1 MSLSFLKM
9 KWCWLLLVVTLVTPS
24 HAQNVARQV
33 CTLNGMTNEIGA
45 NSAIKLGVL
54 FEMRNKGS
62 GGLGC
67 GSVNIANMQV
77 YEAVKYAINV
87 YNHANSG
94 NPYLTNIMFGFKA
107 YDTCYSTTQAI
118 SAMESLFPQ
127 LTSSS
132 SFCQQNSSLL
142 VGLVGPLSSSTAK
155 SVAEFGGQYGVS
167 IVSPAARDPAL
178 SNKNKYPTFVRTVPS
193 YSVFA
198 KAVAELLY
206 QLQWQNVA
214 VIYTNDDDG
223 SSGYQQLLQA
233 IYNRGLCI
241 TNALAIDDSMD
252 KTTYRAALNSF
263 KFNTFKVA
271 IVVANSAV
279 TQVILDAA
287 NDVMTSPNNVQ
298 WILSDLDITNDQSS
312 LPQARGSLVVVPKFP
327 KISNFVEQ
335 FVNYLVTPNIIVDN
349 PWFTEWYSIVYKCS
363 PTSGTSNCPN
373 LNANTL
379 KSNFIQ
385 SPWVVPA
392 IKAVFAYVE
401 AVRAVCLNSGSVCQ
415 NLRSMTPAAFSAV
428 LRNLDVTL
436 PNDFP
441 IIELRGQRIKFD
453 ANGDPEISE
462 YSVYNYNSASGS
474 FVFEEIGTFVSD
486 VLTLARQP
494 TLYDSLKAVVLSN
507 NPTVLCPALGCQNC
521 LLPQRDVV
529 FSYKQAEVVIAT
541 LAQAHRSGRTPFT
554 CGSGI
559 VPRLTALVAAE
570 WAVGRYKLDNPGK
583 LNGVSLGSLV
593 ADICPDSYVAK
604 GFLTDLLSG
613 NNRLVDLSGTI
624 ITPET
629 IYAFVD
635 LTESDVTKT
644 VSPILSNY
652 KIPEIEVVGTTTAV
666 ANGATTPYFTRAVPN
681 DEVYYRAV
689 SALLQSLGWKYV
701 QVATYSAGLYDE
713 MTQIF
718 IKTAASYGI
727 CVVNTAV
734 HFDTGDYNGML
745 MDLNGRSESQV
756 VVVIGGVDDVRG
768 LLGAINATGNPG
780 QLQLVAGS
788 DRWALNPNFVQGL
801 ESAAANTIVIDL
813 EMPANVQFN
822 TYLSGLTRSAI
833 VANPFLRELFEIT
846 NRCSLDVSTRGLY
859 TRTCTSADTNVNFYQ
874 GRTPY
879 VIQSIYTVADKLHEI
894 IQELCNTTTYTGL
907 CSNFRSAPDIGQR
920 LDAKLQNIGI
930 LSNGYGIKDG
940 EGVTDYIFYVYRQ
953 GTYTKFAQ
961 FNTDSKQLSSI
972 DTTQLANYQ
981 SKKSQCSGACFQC
994 GYMFNI
1000 QNSLFIPG
1008 DWLIAGAFS
1017 VSNPGPAN
1025 LQPYACG
1032 STRLADGPQY
1042 TMAMLY
1048 ALNRVNSGQA
1058 SVSVPGV
1065 TFGGLA
1071 LDHCTNPG
1079 RAKLMASA
1087 IYSGFMRNGVDQSK
1101 ILAWITDDTAST
1113 NETAEILNPL
1123 EVAMVSPSATSARLL
1138 DFPNFYRTIQGD
1150 RTAALALVKIVKAF
1164 GFPYIQVVYGDD
1176 DYGIGGLEVM
1186 TTVSQSEGICITYSH
1201 KLSSSNPSSSIIS
1214 TILTKGTDV
1223 VVLFLGSSD
1232 VEDFLSA
1239 VAGTDNVRRK
1249 LLILMPEPN
1258 TKIVKRYS
1266 PSITRPIIGLR
1277 LQRSNIVNYNNYINS
1292 LPVENP
1298 YFARYYMAL
1307 KNCNLPGYSNYANPC
1322 PTPLTPVTNDTNYI
1336 EDNYIL
1342 ATINSVY
1349 AVVNALHL
1357 TVAEYCNQGYKSP
1370 CPQFY
1375 AAQDRMKRFNLHL
1388 KDVTFIDE
1396 GLRSFMF
1403 LDKEGNTV
1411 FEVLQTS
1418 SNGDYKQI
1426 GSYAGIT
1433 LDLLDSSMYS
1443 YTNVTSSCI
1452 DNSCLVCV
1460 TAGFNFSHIP
1470 GDVYLAGIFD
1480 VHQRSLSP
1488 FTCGSINPLH
1498 GYLLLEAFN
1507 FAINQVNSK
1516 QGQFASILPNTRL
1529 GGIGLDACN
1538 SQVLGGFV
1546 VSNINSGYTT
1556 LLKDGMLIS
1565 PSKIDAYIGSYSS
1578 KASIYLARILTD
1590 LKIPQISYAAG
1601 SQDLNDQRVYPFFYR
1616 TVPSD
1621 GDQVEAM
1628 LKFLDK
1634 MDIRYIQILHEDN
1647 SNGISAKDYLIT
1659 RAAAYRICVAQTV
1672 PFPDLGV
1679 ISPETSNGIVA
1690 KLLQKPAANTVVT
1703 FLSVEFV
1710 NSLLLAIGRS
1720 STAQNKLRFVGS
1732 SSWADSQDAYRN
1744 AETWAV
1750 DSVTLKLD
1758 SNDVYDFETYMNS
1771 KTLANSDQNPWFEE
1785 YYQYLMNCYTSRTH
1799 TMGYP
1804 RACSLAATTIL
1815 NSPLYQQDPG
1825 VVYVINAV
1833 YAAAF
1838 ALDATLKQ
1846 KCGLQY
1852 TAVCQAYRNSAD
1864 RRVVLRNNLANVT
1877 FDDPSGNKFVFVNRS
1892 GLAGY
1897 KLNSVYKGVLG
1908 VSYTTIGS
1916 YNITTNTIN
1925 ISSTYTSQW
1934 DSNCDRREACAECPE
1949 IRDNDLRYVF
1959 SKDSSITTNATTIV
1973 GFFDIHKQGA
1983 DPYRCGELNMPGFH
1997 HFLAF
2002 FYGAQKVV
2010 TSKVKGKVRILAIDT
2025 CSNSMRVDQDLFGL
2039 LEGTGLCNTV
2049 FDNDKK
2055 ISLDNLGS
2063 VITMGDLNTMAAARV
2078 LEQPRVT
2085 YLSPNALS
2093 SYLDDYDYLLRTVAP
2108 NKALVST
2115 LAALFTKLGWGYLDV
2130 VYQLNSPYGVY
2141 YYKDFNNYA
2150 KRNGLCEGSI
2160 LGLDSGFT
2168 TADIKLNG
2176 NKGSKAAVLFGSL
2189 DFIGNVLSSSSGF
2202 IDQYTWILGGDWTL
2216 TTDDFKRIVPKGK
2229 TATLITLRRQFYD
2242 VKSFLTYL
2250 TDTLKYN
2257 EVHGTNTASI
2267 PTQWF
2272 DEFYQTVFNC
2282 TISTSTKPINIGKS
2296 ECLKNQTYS
2305 TSSHDKF
2312 ALNTIAAVFAAAS
2325 GLEGVQTS
2333 YNTVGRRNSILQNT
2347 LSVSDNLVSPSAS
2360 LGDLNLANPPAA
2372 LKFEFDKENHW
2383 WNSGLEMK
2391 ILSVSVAPDGTVTV
2405 KEIKTVNVSSS
2416 FSDSQIK
2423 DIQSAFNVSSICTD
2437 SSGCSCSS
2445 DSTSGKSGAQTGGF
2459 SASDH
2464 RNYYL
2469 YNDQDVLLYDWPV
2482 WAIVVAILTSLGL
2495 LITVILFLI
2504 LVIAY
2509 PVRKGTTVLGYMV
2522 IVGILGIY
2530 VINFAFFVNA
2540 NEATCGSRRF
2550 LMGVVYMIAFAPLL
2564 IKALDNWR
2572 FSQVDEKEASKD
2584 RYTGIS
2590 SACSLFFAS
2599 LGIVLVQCIIP
2610 IIWLILV
2617 HPTAS
2622 YWGMADA
2629 KHDNWWCDPPE
2640 DYDVGIVLSMVFVM
2654 FIVLMT
2660 GIFSAITYDS
2670 ERNNYESRWIL
2681 FGSIATA
2688 GCFVV
2693 WMIVSTNAGPPY
2705 RDAAVSIG
2713 NLVNATLLML
2723 VMPFRKS
2730 VLLCQSKRGKKEAEY
2745 DEDGEPN
2752 SFSNGGYNPGYEL
2765 SDYDQYNTKPSEF

>member
-1 MSLSFLKM
+1 YGTDYCVYVNTGNEFDGSDAGASPEEAISWGKIKLTCKPVKVYAEATVILPILELAARSESQWNRMSATIYSPCPQHRWLGSHSLQSGSRACTPRNDPVGHLQGGTPQLPTYRRSRDYSLDLSPKAPQKLLNFSNESFLSFRLAHVKIPGLSGQNLWNSLKM

-33 CTLNGMTNEIGA
+33 CTLNGMTNDIGA
-45 NSAIKLGVL
+45 NNDIKLGAL

-67 GSVNIANMQV
+67 GSVNIARETETDVQFTRNINQIIV
-77 YEAVKYAINV
+77 IPAVNYALID
-87 YNHANSG
+87 
-94 NPYLTNIMFGFKA
+94 NPIFAGFKA

-118 SAMESLFPQ
+118 SAMESL
-127 LTSSS
+127 L
-132 SFCQQNSSLL
+132 
-142 VGLVGPLSSSTAK
+142 GPLSSSTAK

-167 IVSPAARDPAL
+167 IISPAARDPAL

-241 TNALAIDDSMD
+241 TNALAVDDSMD

-263 KFNTFKVA
+263 KLNTFKVA

-298 WILSDLDITNDQSS
+298 WILSDLDITNDQRS

-327 KISNFVEQ
+327 KISGFVDQ
-335 FVNYLVTPNIIVDN
+335 F
-349 PWFTEWYSIVYKCS
+349 
-363 PTSGTSNCPN
+363 
-373 LNANTL
+373 
-379 KSNFIQ
+379 
-385 SPWVVPA
+385 SPWVAPA

-441 IIELRGQRIKFD
+441 ITELRGQRIKFD

-462 YSVYNYNSASGS
+462 YSVYNYNSASGT
-474 FVFEEIGTFVSD
+474 FIFEEIGTFVSD
-486 VLTLARQP
+486 VLTLTRQP
-494 TLYDSLKAVVLSN
+494 TLYDSLKAVVLPN

-541 LAQAHRSGRTPFT
+541 LAQAHSSGRTPFT

-570 WAVGRYKLDNPGK
+570 WAVGRYKLDNPLK

-629 IYAFVD
+629 IYAFVG
-635 LTESDVTKT
+635 LTESGVTKT

-652 KIPEIEVVGTTTAV
+652 KIPEIEVVGTTTVV

-701 QVATYSAGLYDE
+701 QVATYSSGLYDE

-727 CVVNTAV
+727 CVVSTAV

-745 MDLNGRSESQV
+745 VDLNGRSESQV
-756 VVVIGGVDDVRG
+756 VVVIGGVEDVRG

-801 ESAAANTIVIDL
+801 ESAAANTIVVDL
-813 EMPANVQFN
+813 QMPANVQFN

-920 LDAKLQNIGI
+920 LDAKLQNVGI

-1150 RTAALALVKIVKAF
+1150 RTAALALV
-1164 GFPYIQVVYGDD
+1164 VYGDD

-1201 KLSSSNPSSSIIS
+1201 KLSASNPSSSIIS

-1239 VAGTDNVRRK
+1239 VASTDNVRRK

-1258 TKIVKRYS
+1258 TK
-1266 PSITRPIIGLR
+1266 
-1277 LQRSNIVNYNNYINS
+1277 
-1292 LPVENP
+1292 NP

-1418 SNGDYKQI
+1418 TYIHLVQKFKHGFHLVSI
-1426 GSYAGIT
+1426 RW
-1433 LDLLDSSMYS
+1433 YS
-1443 YTNVTSSCI
+1443 
-1452 DNSCLVCV
+1452 
-1460 TAGFNFSHIP
+1460 A
-1470 GDVYLAGIFD
+1470 
-1480 VHQRSLSP
+1480 
-1488 FTCGSINPLH
+1488 
-1498 GYLLLEAFN
+1498 
-1507 FAINQVNSK
+1507 
-1516 QGQFASILPNTRL
+1516 
-1529 GGIGLDACN
+1529 
-1538 SQVLGGFV
+1538 
-1546 VSNINSGYTT
+1546 
-1556 LLKDGMLIS
+1556 
-1565 PSKIDAYIGSYSS
+1565 
-1578 KASIYLARILTD
+1578 
-1590 LKIPQISYAAG
+1590 
-1601 SQDLNDQRVYPFFYR
+1601 
-1616 TVPSD
+1616 
-1621 GDQVEAM
+1621 
-1628 LKFLDK
+1628 
-1634 MDIRYIQILHEDN
+1634 ILHEDN

-2010 TSKVKGKVRILAIDT
+2010 SSKVKGKVRILAIDT

-2049 FDNDKK
+2049 QED
-2055 ISLDNLGS
+2055 IGIYRARQQNLNILIFS
-2063 VITMGDLNTMAAARV
+2063 
-2078 LEQPRVT
+2078 
-2085 YLSPNALS
+2085 
-2093 SYLDDYDYLLRTVAP
+2093 
-2108 NKALVST
+2108 
-2115 LAALFTKLGWGYLDV
+2115 
-2130 VYQLNSPYGVY
+2130 
-2141 YYKDFNNYA
+2141 
-2150 KRNGLCEGSI
+2150 C
-2160 LGLDSGFT
+2160 LGLYIPISSCLGLYILIFSCLGLY
-2168 TADIKLNG
+2168 IPIFCCLGLYIPISSCLGLYIPISSCLGLNILIFSCLG
-2176 NKGSKAAVLFGSL
+2176 LNIQIFSCLAL
-2189 DFIGNVLSSSSGF
+2189 NVL
-2202 IDQYTWILGGDWTL
+2202 I
-2216 TTDDFKRIVPKGK
+2216 
-2229 TATLITLRRQFYD
+2229 
-2242 VKSFLTYL
+2242 
-2250 TDTLKYN
+2250 
-2257 EVHGTNTASI
+2257 
-2267 PTQWF
+2267 
-2272 DEFYQTVFNC
+2272 
-2282 TISTSTKPINIGKS
+2282 
-2296 ECLKNQTYS
+2296 
-2305 TSSHDKF
+2305 
-2312 ALNTIAAVFAAAS
+2312 
-2325 GLEGVQTS
+2325 
-2333 YNTVGRRNSILQNT
+2333 
-2347 LSVSDNLVSPSAS
+2347 
-2360 LGDLNLANPPAA
+2360 
-2372 LKFEFDKENHW
+2372 
-2383 WNSGLEMK
+2383 
-2391 ILSVSVAPDGTVTV
+2391 
-2405 KEIKTVNVSSS
+2405 
-2416 FSDSQIK
+2416 FS
-2423 DIQSAFNVSSICTD
+2423 C
-2437 SSGCSCSS
+2437 
-2445 DSTSGKSGAQTGGF
+2445 
-2459 SASDH
+2459 
-2464 RNYYL
+2464 
-2469 YNDQDVLLYDWPV
+2469 
-2482 WAIVVAILTSLGL
+2482 LGL
-2495 LITVILFLI
+2495 NILIFSC
-2504 LVIAY
+2504 
-2509 PVRKGTTVLGYMV
+2509 LGLY
-2522 IVGILGIY
+2522 I
-2530 VINFAFFVNA
+2530 
-2540 NEATCGSRRF
+2540 
-2550 LMGVVYMIAFAPLL
+2550 P
-2564 IKALDNWR
+2564 
-2572 FSQVDEKEASKD
+2572 
-2584 RYTGIS
+2584 IS
-2590 SACSLFFAS
+2590 SC
-2599 LGIVLVQCIIP
+2599 LGLNILIFSCLGLYIP
-2610 IIWLILV
+2610 ISSCLGLYIPISSCLGLYIPISSCLGLYI
-2617 HPTAS
+2617 PIS
-2622 YWGMADA
+2622 SCLG
-2629 KHDNWWCDPPE
+2629 
-2640 DYDVGIVLSMVFVM
+2640 L
-2654 FIVLMT
+2654 
-2660 GIFSAITYDS
+2660 
-2670 ERNNYESRWIL
+2670 
-2681 FGSIATA
+2681 
-2688 GCFVV
+2688 
-2693 WMIVSTNAGPPY
+2693 
-2705 RDAAVSIG
+2705 
-2713 NLVNATLLML
+2713 
-2723 VMPFRKS
+2723 
-2730 VLLCQSKRGKKEAEY
+2730 
-2745 DEDGEPN
+2745 
-2752 SFSNGGYNPGYEL
+2752 
-2765 SDYDQYNTKPSEF
+2765 